1 LSQNSTMEKRTNE
14 VTRAEPVRQGRNYV
28 PAVDIIE
35 KPEELTLIADMP
47 GARSDHIEV
56 NYENGRLTIQAKV
69 PPRQKDGT
77 AYLLR
82 EYGVGDYFRSFEM
95 GEGIDAGKIEAEVRQ
110 GVLTLHLPKSEA
122 AKPRKIAVRGG

>member
-1 LSQNSTMEKRTNE
+1 MEKRTNE
-14 VTRAEPVRQGRNYV
+14 VTRAEPVREGFSYV

-35 KPEELTLIADMP
+35 KPDALTLIADVP
-47 GARSDHIEV
+47 GARSSDIEV

-69 PPRQKDGT
+69 QPRQKDGT
-77 AYLLR
+77 AYMLR
-82 EYGVGDYFRSFEM
+82 EFGVGDYFRSFEI
-95 GEGIDAGKIEAEVRQ
+95 GEGIDAAKIEAEVRQ